1 MEKLDDI
8 TRRWN
13 SFVQNMDVHV
23 AESITSVAT
32 RLLNMNKAQMLDSKN
47 SKGKALIHKDTGSKN
62 LSLYYSIRTNKQ
74 TPNLFLEGTFQNE
87 MFLDVNENSLTYFID
102 SLDFKSGIL
111 TENYGL
117 DIFGIPRKR
126 NAEAKRL
133 TGKAFALRFKRLVLL
148 K

>member
-1 MEKLDDI
+1 MGRLNDI
-8 TRRWN
+8 TQRHNR
-13 SFVQNMDVHV
+13 FVQNMNQHIM
-23 AESITSVAT
+23 ESIMSVDH
-32 RLLNMNKAQMLDSKN
+32 RLLNMNKAQMLDSKD
-47 SKGKALIHKDTGSKN
+47 SKGKSLIHKDTGSRN
-62 LSLYYSIRTNKQ
+62 LSLFYSIRTNKQ

-87 MFLDVNENSLTYFID
+87 MFLDVNESNLTYFID

-133 TGKAFALRFKRLVLL
+133 TGKAFALRYKKLVLQ

>member
-1 MEKLDDI
+1 MGRLNDI
-8 TRRWN
+8 TQRHN
-13 SFVQNMDVHV
+13 TFVQNMNIHI
-23 AESITSVAT
+23 AASIESVSPQLV
-32 RLLNMNKAQMLDSKN
+32 NMNKAQMLDSKD
-47 SKGKALIHKDTGSKN
+47 SKGKSLIHKDTGSKN
-62 LSLYYSIRTNKQ
+62 LSLFYSIRTNKQ
-74 TPNLFLEGTFQNE
+74 TPNLFLKGTFQNE
-87 MFLDVNENSLTYFID
+87 MFLDVNENNLTYFVD

-133 TGKAFALRFKRLVLL
+133 TGKAFALRYKKLVLQ

>member
-1 MEKLDDI
+1 VGRLNDI
-8 TRRWN
+8 TQRHN
-13 SFVQNMDVHV
+13 AFVQNMNIHI
-23 AESITSVAT
+23 AASIELVSPQLV
-32 RLLNMNKAQMLDSKN
+32 NMNKAQMLDSKD
-47 SKGKALIHKDTGSKN
+47 SKGKSLIHKDTGSKN
-62 LSLYYSIRTNKQ
+62 LSLYYSIKTNKQ

-87 MFLDVNENSLTYFID
+87 MFLDVNENNLTYFVD

-111 TENYGL
+111 TDNYGL

-133 TGKAFALRFKRLVLL
+133 TGKAFATRYKRLVLQ